1 MYNLRLEQWFA
12 PVRNLNNVWHRYW
25 RRNMSKEGSVAPKE
39 RINIKYI
46 PATGDAQAEVELPLK
61 TLVVGDFK
69 GHSEDTPLEE
79 RQTVSVDKNNFE
91 AVMRESDLK
100 LATTVRNKLSDDDN
114 AELPVELSFKS
125 LSDFS
130 PDSVA
135 TQVPELNKLVE
146 LREALVALKGPLGNI
161 PAFRDRLQ
169 ELLNSEESR
178 EKLLSE
184 LSLVSGKEEE
194 PQA

>member
-1 MYNLRLEQWFA
+1 
-12 PVRNLNNVWHRYW
+12 V
-25 RRNMSKEGSVAPKE
+25 SKEGSVAPKE
-39 RINIKYI
+39 RINIKYV
-46 PATGDAQAEVELPLK
+46 PATGDQQAEVELPLK

-69 GHSEDTPLEE
+69 GHTEDTPVEE
-79 RQTVSVDKNNFE
+79 RATVSVDKNNFE
-91 AVMRESDLK
+91 DVMRESNLH
-100 LATTVRNKLSDDDN
+100 LSTTVKNQLTDDKD

-125 LSDFS
+125 MNDFA

-135 TQVPELNKLVE
+135 AQVPELKKLIE

-178 EKLLSE
+178 EKLLAE
-184 LSLVSGKEEE
+184 LSIVSSDDDAPKE
-194 PQA
+194 